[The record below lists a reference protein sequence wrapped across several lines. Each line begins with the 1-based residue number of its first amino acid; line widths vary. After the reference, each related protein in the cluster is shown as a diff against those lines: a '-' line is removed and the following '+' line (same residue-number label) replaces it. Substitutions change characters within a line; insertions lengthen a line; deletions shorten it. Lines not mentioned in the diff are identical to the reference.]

1 MELTRNEILILI
13 DHYMGLEFDL
23 EDRIDKFK
31 NTCMGLMDDDLF
43 GTQRK
48 RYKVM
53 LAEYRS
59 RINELQTELE
69 KL

>member
-1 MELTRNEILILI
+1 MKLTRNEILILI

-31 NTCMGLMDDDLF
+31 NTYIGLMDNDLF
-43 GTQRK
+43 VTQRK

-53 LAEYRS
+53 LDEYRS